1 MKKAIFLC
9 QAICLQQVFGFVQ
22 VSTNLRNDMRQT
34 TSSPKDTTLHVPTQL
49 YESKEKPSGVYSRPS
64 AAIEK
69 GSGFYV
75 PGLEGSRVRILFGIL
90 VLALSYVNTLLGLGD
105 SNLQAVEFSQKL
117 TVFYGAL
124 LLFQGL
130 VESAKEAGLGVDF
143 DSMEID
149 PNAKSNKSVK
159 MDSSSV
165 TKNLSQYAN
174 SLLGKNDV
182 DQFRWAA
189 ASFVALTPATHFLVL
204 EEKDGSFQVMYSL
217 GDALKESDSSAIEA
231 AISTV
236 YNSKGGR
243 VAVPETHP
251 SAALLPEEHKRC
263 ILLQKI
269 DMEANDGKR
278 RCIMV
283 ASNQLLAAFTKNDLN
298 WLGCLGAYVGDS

>member
-1 MKKAIFLC
+1 MIFTFHLNFLTVSELC
-9 QAICLQQVFGFVQ
+9 SQ
-22 VSTNLRNDMRQT
+22 
-34 TSSPKDTTLHVPTQL
+34 SSVIIKIIEDTK
-49 YESKEKPSGVYSRPS
+49 YN
-64 AAIEK
+64 
-69 GSGFYV
+69 
-75 PGLEGSRVRILFGIL
+75 L
-90 VLALSYVNTLLGLGD
+90 VL
-105 SNLQAVEFSQKL
+105 E
-117 TVFYGAL
+117 
-124 LLFQGL
+124 
-130 VESAKEAGLGVDF
+130 
-143 DSMEID
+143 
-149 PNAKSNKSVK
+149 
-159 MDSSSV
+159 
-165 TKNLSQYAN
+165 
-174 SLLGKNDV
+174 
-182 DQFRWAA
+182 
-189 ASFVALTPATHFLVL
+189 

>member
-1 MKKAIFLC
+1 MKKTIFLW

-22 VSTNLRNDMRQT
+22 VSTNLRYDVRQT
-34 TSSPKDTTLHVPTQL
+34 YSSKDTKLHVPTQL
-49 YESKEKPSGVYSRPS
+49 YESKQKPSGVYSRPS

-149 PNAKSNKSVK
+149 PNAKSPKSVK

-174 SLLGKNDV
+174 SSLGKKDV
-182 DQFRWAA
+182 DQYRWTA

-204 EEKDGSFQVMYSL
+204 EEEKDGSFQVMYSL
-217 GDALKESDSSAIEA
+217 GDALEKPDSSAIEA

-251 SAALLPEEHKRC
+251 SAALLPDENKRC

-269 DMEANDGKR
+269 NMEANDGKR